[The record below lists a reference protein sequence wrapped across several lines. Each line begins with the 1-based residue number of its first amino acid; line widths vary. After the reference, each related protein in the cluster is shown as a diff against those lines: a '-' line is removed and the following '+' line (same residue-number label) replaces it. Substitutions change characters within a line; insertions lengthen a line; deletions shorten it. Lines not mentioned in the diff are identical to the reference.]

1 MNETTPTAR
10 GPEAEDAAVRR
21 LRNLLDLSIALA
33 TVPDLA
39 TLLNRILRGTTTAL
53 DCEAASILLY
63 DERVDALRFSAA
75 TGSAASALADIQV
88 PLNGSLAGTI
98 FREDRAL
105 LAEDLERD
113 ARHFDQ
119 AAEDTTLT
127 PRVLLGVP
135 MRLDG
140 TPVGVL
146 EALNPHGDTFDAVDV
161 EVLEA
166 IAAQA
171 SVAVQNARRTEAL
184 RTANSRL
191 AELDQLKTN
200 FMSIASHE
208 MRTPITAVQGFSQF
222 LIEEVP
228 DDLKDPVDAIVRAGK
243 RLMNVVSTID
253 EMAALDHDDQMPFAP
268 VDLRQVLSD
277 VVATAPGSIEL
288 AMADGPLIVHGDA
301 RRLHLA
307 FANLIQNAHQF
318 SRSDDAVSVEA
329 QVTEAAVR
337 VRVQDAGRGLAAED
351 LERIFEA
358 FHQVAD
364 PDTRDHEGLGVG
376 LTVARSVMLKH
387 GGRLWAESDGVGQGS
402 VFTARLPLAESA

>member
-10 GPEAEDAAVRR
+10 GPESEQAAVRR

-39 TLLNRILRGTTTAL
+39 ALLNRILRGTTTAL

-63 DERVDALRFSAA
+63 DERIDALRFAAA
-75 TGSAASALADIQV
+75 TGSAASALADIRV
-88 PLNGSLAGTI
+88 PLEGSLAGTI
-98 FREDRAL
+98 FREDRPL
-105 LAEDLERD
+105 LAEDLEQD
-113 ARHFDQ
+113 KRHFKK
-119 AAEDTTLT
+119 AAEDTTIT

-146 EALNPHGDTFDAVDV
+146 EALNPHGETFDAVDV
-161 EVLEA
+161 EVLAA

-184 RTANSRL
+184 RQANDRL
-191 AELDQLKTN
+191 ADLDQLKTN

-208 MRTPITAVQGFSQF
+208 MRTPITAVQGFSHF
-222 LIEEVP
+222 LVEEVP
-228 DDLKDPVDAIVRAGK
+228 EDLMDPVEAIIRAGK
-243 RLMNVVSTID
+243 RLMNVVATID
-253 EMAALDHDDQMPFAP
+253 EMAALDQDDQMPFAP
-268 VDLRQVLSD
+268 VDLHQTLSD
-277 VVATAPGSIEL
+277 VVAAAPRAIALALPEGSL
-288 AMADGPLIVHGDA
+288 QVHGDA
-301 RRLHLA
+301 RRLQLA
-307 FANLIQNAHQF
+307 FANLVQNAHQF
-318 SRSDDAVSVEA
+318 SRSDDAVSVDA
-329 QVTEAAVR
+329 HVTDGAVV
-337 VRVQDAGRGLAAED
+337 VRIQDAGRGLAAED

-387 GGRLWAESDGVGQGS
+387 GGRLWAESDGLGQGAT
-402 VFTARLPLAESA
+402 FTARLPLAESS